1 MNKEEL
7 KELKK
12 EFWRNEKKINGRK
25 ATKEEKVQ
33 LRRKNREIWAR
44 VCELTK

>member
-33 LRRKNREIWAR
+33 LRRKNREIWER